1 MKNYSV
7 NIPSKATDSVPQV
20 TMTPEYV
27 WFNKA
32 VDGFFLISLVKSFEL
47 IEFCQLKNIANGI
60 ELEYGDVI
68 ITKDMLRSITKV
80 NI

>member
-1 MKNYSV
+1 MFGL
-7 NIPSKATDSVPQV
+7 TRQLMD
-20 TMTPEYV
+20 
-27 WFNKA
+27 
-32 VDGFFLISLVKSFEL
+32 FFSLVKSFEL